1 MIIRL
6 FDVFFSFIGLILFL
20 PLFLVVCPL
29 ILLSSRGGV
38 FFVQERIGKNGK
50 PFKLIKFRS
59 MREELTNQRLIT
71 VGNDSRITPVGKFIR
86 KFKIDEL
93 PQLLNVFKG
102 EMSIVGPR
110 PEVRKYVDLYT
121 TQQKRVLSVE
131 PGLTDY
137 ASISFFNESDILA
150 MSPNPEDTYI
160 NCILPQKISLS
171 LLYVDNR
178 TPIEYFK
185 IIILTIK
192 RFVGNK

>member
-137 ASISFFNESDILA
+137 ASISFFNESDIL
-150 MSPNPEDTYI
+150 T
-160 NCILPQKISLS
+160 
-171 LLYVDNR
+171 
-178 TPIEYFK
+178 
-185 IIILTIK
+185 
-192 RFVGNK
+192 